1 MAKLKDLNMYQAYEK
16 NVNHRQQAW
25 RQPGNKKK
33 VEMIKRES

>member
-25 RQPGNKKK
+25 KAAR
-33 VEMIKRES
+33 R